1 LTKVSLIVQRTKKI
15 ANPTIS
21 STEAIKMNDTQKQ
34 FEDGIKKGLEANAKV
49 MEINAKYASEY
60 TARTNQFWTNLIDA
74 GVKNAEEL
82 TQSKSLTEAYEKQTQ
97 FAQDVKAG
105 FESSHQENI
114 KAFELAKEEY
124 EAITAGLYPAAV
136 KAAKKAAK

>member
-1 LTKVSLIVQRTKKI
+1 
-15 ANPTIS
+15 
-21 STEAIKMNDTQKQ
+21 MNDTQIQ
-34 FEDGIKKGLEANAKV
+34 FEESVKKGLQANAKV

-60 TARTNQFWTNLIDA
+60 TTRTNLFWTNLIDA

-97 FAQDVKAG
+97 FAQDVKAN

-114 KAFELAKEEY
+114 KAFETAKEEY
-124 EAITAGLYPAAV
+124 EAIVAGLYPATA
-136 KAAKKAAK
+136 KAEKSEKKATK

>member
-1 LTKVSLIVQRTKKI
+1 
-15 ANPTIS
+15 
-21 STEAIKMNDTQKQ
+21 MNDTQIQ
-34 FEDGIKKGLEANAKV
+34 FEESVKKGLQANAKV

-60 TARTNQFWTNLIDA
+60 TTRTNLFWTNLIDA

-97 FAQDVKAG
+97 FAQDVKAN

-114 KAFELAKEEY
+114 KAFETAKDEY
-124 EAITAGLYPAAV
+124 EAIVAGLYPAPA
-136 KAAKKAAK
+136 KTEKKATK